1 MATTMT
7 IPRQTPT
14 DMAADATTAG
24 LLTLAQWL
32 SPAFPTGGFAYSH
45 GLETAIACGQV
56 RTADALRVWL
66 TDVLE
71 LGAGRQDGILLA
83 SALRPGADHD
93 MLDDL
98 ARALCAS
105 SERLSETLDQGTAFA
120 RTVAGLT
127 GRTLPAR
134 CLPVAVG
141 EAAQALGLPV
151 GTVVALYL
159 HAFAQN
165 LTGCAMRFMPL
176 GQAQGQAVL
185 AALHPVIASLAAE
198 VAFLG
203 PTDLGSAAVGADIAA
218 MRHETQDIR
227 IFRT

>member
-1 MATTMT
+1 MGAEPA
-7 IPRQTPT
+7 IP
-14 DMAADATTAG
+14 G

-56 RTADALRVWL
+56 RTADALRRWL
-66 TDVLE
+66 TDILE

-83 SALRPGADHD
+83 SALRPDADHD
-93 MLDDL
+93 ALDEL
-98 ARALCAS
+98 ARALCPS
-105 SERLSETLDQGTAFA
+105 SERLAETLEQGTAFA

-127 GRTLPAR
+127 GRDLPPR

-141 EAAQALGLPV
+141 DAARTLGLPA
-151 GTVVALYL
+151 GTVIALYL

-176 GQAQGQAVL
+176 GQAQGQGVL
-185 AALHPVIASLAAE
+185 SALHPVITALAAE
-198 VAFLG
+198 VVFLG
-203 PTDLGSAAVGADIAA
+203 PADLGSAAVGADIAA
-218 MRHETQDIR
+218 MRHETQDVR